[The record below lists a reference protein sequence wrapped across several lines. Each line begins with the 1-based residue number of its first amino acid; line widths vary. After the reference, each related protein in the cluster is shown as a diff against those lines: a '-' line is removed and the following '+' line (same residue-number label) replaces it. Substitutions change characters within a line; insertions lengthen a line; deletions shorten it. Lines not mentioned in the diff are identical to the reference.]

1 MLKDFWNSKS
11 STKGE
16 SWGVLEIVNG
26 RVNWIWKPESRP
38 DAFVISTK
46 TIVSDNQ
53 WHTIKLRNPMIKLGT
68 QQTVMTYHG
77 IIFTGKKFK
86 SS

>member
-1 MLKDFWNSKS
+1 M
-11 STKGE
+11 
-16 SWGVLEIVNG
+16 NG

-53 WHTIKLRNPMIKLGT
+53 WHTIKLRNPDEKLALDYAPNYENLT
-68 QQTVMTYHG
+68 FS
-77 IIFTGKKFK
+77 IF
-86 SS
+86 